1 LTISNDESPQGSTTN
16 GDRRRTLSIIAAI
29 FVGLGIIWA
38 IFWVLVFS
46 QRERTD
52 DAYINGN
59 RVTISAQV
67 TGTVIAVL
75 ADNTELVTAGQVL
88 VRLDSTDSETN
99 LARAEAALARRVR
112 EVRQQVAL
120 SSQYDSLIASRRLEL
135 ARAAADAAKREP
147 LIADNAIAPEE
158 LRHAR
163 EAVQMARASLAQ
175 ALRQASAAHVLV
187 DGTDVRGN
195 PVVREAAASYRD
207 AWLALHRAAIIAPV
221 TGYVAERSTELGQR
235 IQPGQTL
242 MTVIPL
248 HSLWLDANFKES
260 QLQHLRIGQPVEIR
274 TDVYG
279 GDALFHGRVAGVAA
293 GTGAAFSL
301 LPPQNASGNWIKV
314 VQRVPV
320 RITLDP
326 KELQKHPLRIGLSAT
341 ATADTHDRGGEVL
354 AASPAGVT
362 SDTAVYSKESAAAN
376 LAAEAIVSANLVS
389 ANLAHGQ

>member
-1 LTISNDESPQGSTTN
+1 
-16 GDRRRTLSIIAAI
+16 
-29 FVGLGIIWA
+29 
-38 IFWVLVFS
+38 
-46 QRERTD
+46 
-52 DAYINGN
+52 
-59 RVTISAQV
+59 
-67 TGTVIAVL
+67 
-75 ADNTELVTAGQVL
+75 
-88 VRLDSTDSETN
+88 
-99 LARAEAALARRVR
+99 
-112 EVRQQVAL
+112 
-120 SSQYDSLIASRRLEL
+120 
-135 ARAAADAAKREP
+135 
-147 LIADNAIAPEE
+147 
-158 LRHAR
+158 
-163 EAVQMARASLAQ
+163 MARASLTQ

-207 AWLALHRAAIIAPV
+207 AWLALHRAAIVAPV

-248 HSLWLDANFKES
+248 NSLWLDANFKES

-274 TDVYG
+274 TDIYG
-279 GDALFHGRVAGVAA
+279 GDAVFHGRVAGVSA

-354 AASPAGVT
+354 AATPAGLR
-362 SDTAVYSKESAAAN
+362 SDTAVYSKESAAAI
-376 LAAEAIVSANLVS
+376 LAAEAIISANLVS